1 MIIKILKMNYMSDIT
16 KCSGFNCPLKDNCK
30 RYKAIDGMW
39 QSYFTEVPY
48 KDGKCEFFL
57 GDESK
62 STLKKIILGCLIL
75 SLFSCGS
82 VKKSSSVIEEK
93 TTTETDITKFSNS
106 FTLEPVNLDKP
117 ILLGKDTIY
126 NTRVIYNNSK
136 EVIKEKQNIDFKE
149 EKKEKQVDY
158 SETIKIVANRFMWL
172 IGILFVLLF
181 VLNWIKNKTT
191 LL

>member
-1 MIIKILKMNYMSDIT
+1 MSDT

-30 RYKAIDGMW
+30 RYKAIGGNW
-39 QSYFTEVPY
+39 EYYFTEPPY
-48 KDGKCEFFL
+48 KDGECEFFL
-57 GDESK
+57 GDKSK
-62 STLKKIILGCLIL
+62 STLTKIILGCLIL
-75 SLFSCGS
+75 TLFSCGS
-82 VKKSSSVIEEK
+82 VKKSSSVIEGNA
-93 TTTETDITKFSNS
+93 TTETDITKFSNS

-136 EVIKEKQNIDFKE
+136 ETIKEKQNIDFKE
-149 EKKEKQVDY
+149 EKKAKEVDY
-158 SETIKIVANRFMWL
+158 SETIKIVANRFIWL

>member
-1 MIIKILKMNYMSDIT
+1 MSDIT

-39 QSYFTEVPY
+39 QSYFTEPPY
-48 KDGKCEFFL
+48 KDGKCDMFW
-57 GDESK
+57 GAESE
-62 STLKKIILGCLIL
+62 SILNQLKKITLGCLVL
-75 SLFSCGS
+75 VLTSCGTI
-82 VKKSSSVIEEK
+82 KKSSEE
-93 TTTETDITKFSNS
+93 TEVKSETQTDITKFSNS

-136 EVIKEKQNIDFKE
+136 ETIKEKQNVDFKE

-158 SETIKIVANRFMWL
+158 SETIKIVANRFIWL
-172 IGILFVLLF
+172 IGILF

>member
-1 MIIKILKMNYMSDIT
+1 MSDIT

-30 RYKAIDGMW
+30 RYNAINGMW
-39 QSYFTEVPY
+39 EYYFTEPPY
-48 KDGKCEFFL
+48 KDGKCEYFL

-62 STLKKIILGCLIL
+62 STLAKLILGCLVL
-75 SLFSCGS
+75 TLFSCGTI
-82 VKKSSSVIEEK
+82 KKSSEE
-93 TTTETDITKFSNS
+93 TEFKSETQTDITKFSNS
-106 FTLEPVNLDKP
+106 FTLEPVDLDKP

-136 EVIKEKQNIDFKE
+136 EVIKEKQNVDFKE
-149 EKKEKQVDY
+149 EKKEKQIDY
-158 SETIKIVANRFMWL
+158 SETIKIVANRFIWL
-172 IGILFVLLF
+172 IGILFVLMF

>member
-1 MIIKILKMNYMSDIT
+1 MSDT

-30 RYKAIDGMW
+30 RYKAINGDW
-39 QSYFTEVPY
+39 QYYFTEVPY

-62 STLKKIILGCLIL
+62 ITLAKLLLGCLVL
-75 SLFSCGS
+75 LFVSCGS
-82 VKKSSSVIEEK
+82 VKKSSEETQVK
-93 TTTETDITKFSNS
+93 SETETDITKFSNS

-136 EVIKEKQNIDFKE
+136 EVIKEKQNVDFKE

-158 SETIKIVANRFMWL
+158 SETIKIVANRFIWL

-191 LL
+191 L